1 MVAKRTY
8 SIQALLGV
16 VLVVALAM
24 VLVRNRF
31 GASDSPGH
39 LLAPGNRMPP
49 VAAEGWINGP
59 GPAELAGT
67 VAVVD
72 VWAYWCGPCRRAA
85 PEIVSAYDKYK
96 DRGVQ
101 FLGLTMEGGDAL
113 AASQEFVESLHIA
126 WPNGY
131 GAGETISALGVRAIP
146 AVFVVG
152 KDGRI
157 IWNSDRHGSVEE
169 AIESALAKG

>member
-1 MVAKRTY
+1 MPAIRTY

-16 VLVVALAM
+16 VLVAAL
-24 VLVRNRF
+24 VLVVARRF
-31 GASDSPGH
+31 MPDSSPGH

-59 GPAELAGT
+59 GPTELAGAVT
-67 VAVVD
+67 VVD

-101 FLGLTMEGGDAL
+101 FLGLTMEGGDKL
-113 AASQEFVESLHIA
+113 ADSHEFVDSLHIQ

-131 GAGETISALGVRAIP
+131 GAGETIAALGVRAIP

-157 IWNSDRHGSVEE
+157 IWNSDRHGNVED